1 MSICDLHNYKDAYK
15 IYKILLHKNHSN
27 LIIYG
32 KLEKKVF
39 IKTILDEYFQ
49 NKETINIYDEE
60 IYYEYNSYY
69 YYFNIKKIKLDTK
82 DSFIKTIKKISK
94 SYNYFTDKNNYIIL
108 DNYDKINPIIE
119 NKLKVIIEKTL
130 STTKFI
136 ILTRMFDKVLQ
147 ANQSRCIC
155 IRISLLSSIDKE
167 IYIKN
172 YLKINNIQKEDR
184 IIKELINSY
193 SDINDIIKKIDGYN
207 DPMKIFL
214 QKIVSFM
221 DNKLESKGKLVFKAP
236 NLVKWEYTIP
246 YHNIAIFKDDKLY
259 VNNDGDKE
267 VFNLKSNKLFKNLNS
282 LIINCIKG
290 SMFDDRQFSI
300 TYFKLDDCF
309 LVKFIPN
316 EKKTKR
322 FIARFELKFS
332 NISAQVEEIKLVEP
346 NGDFTTIIFNN
357 KLLNTEISDE
367 SFKY

>member
-1 MSICDLHNYKDAYK
+1 M
-15 IYKILLHKNHSN
+15 
-27 LIIYG
+27 
-32 KLEKKVF
+32 
-39 IKTILDEYFQ
+39 
-49 NKETINIYDEE
+49 
-60 IYYEYNSYY
+60 
-69 YYFNIKKIKLDTK
+69 KIK
-82 DSFIKTIKKISK
+82 
-94 SYNYFTDKNNYIIL
+94 YFLFLFFTGIYS
-108 DNYDKINPIIE
+108 INAQ
-119 NKLKVIIEKTL
+119 VTL
-130 STTKFI
+130 STKEEKILRAKVITLADNTQSMLSDFI
-136 ILTRMFDKVLQ
+136 Q
-147 ANQSRCIC
+147 
-155 IRISLLSSIDKE
+155 E
-167 IYIKN
+167 KN
-172 YLKINNIQKEDR
+172 
-184 IIKELINSY
+184 
-193 SDINDIIKKIDGYN
+193 
-207 DPMKIFL
+207 F
-214 QKIVSFM
+214 SFM

-282 LIINCIKG
+282 LIINSIKG
-290 SMFDDRQFSI
+290 SMFDDKQFSI

-332 NISAQVEEIKLVEP
+332 IISAQVEEIKLVEP

>member
-1 MSICDLHNYKDAYK
+1 M
-15 IYKILLHKNHSN
+15 
-27 LIIYG
+27 
-32 KLEKKVF
+32 
-39 IKTILDEYFQ
+39 
-49 NKETINIYDEE
+49 
-60 IYYEYNSYY
+60 
-69 YYFNIKKIKLDTK
+69 KIK
-82 DSFIKTIKKISK
+82 
-94 SYNYFTDKNNYIIL
+94 YFLFLFFTGIYS
-108 DNYDKINPIIE
+108 INAQ
-119 NKLKVIIEKTL
+119 VTL
-130 STTKFI
+130 STKEEKILRAKVITLADNTQSMLSDFI
-136 ILTRMFDKVLQ
+136 Q
-147 ANQSRCIC
+147 
-155 IRISLLSSIDKE
+155 E
-167 IYIKN
+167 KN
-172 YLKINNIQKEDR
+172 
-184 IIKELINSY
+184 
-193 SDINDIIKKIDGYN
+193 
-207 DPMKIFL
+207 F
-214 QKIVSFM
+214 SFM

-236 NLVKWEYTIP
+236 NLVKWEYTTP

-282 LIINCIKG
+282 LIINSIKG

-332 NISAQVEEIKLVEP
+332 NIYAQVEEIKLVEP